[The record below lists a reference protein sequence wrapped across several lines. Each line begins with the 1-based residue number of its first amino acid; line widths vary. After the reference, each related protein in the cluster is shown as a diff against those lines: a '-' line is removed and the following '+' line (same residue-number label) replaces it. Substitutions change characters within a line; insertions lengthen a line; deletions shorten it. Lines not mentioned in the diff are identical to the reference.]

1 MKKETSNLKGKNEM
15 KTTKN
20 QVSQREAQ
28 GSSVPENAMIDN
40 RLQTLLDL
48 AKDGDEIAQAEIET
62 LIFLIRENA
71 TKKTETRKGTKK
83 MKKTT
88 KSNRKTTTKK
98 KEEKTMNQQ
107 EQKFT
112 DAQVARARK
121 NREELA
127 KTSEKFREFLETNRA
142 ARRAEYKG
150 ATGQQVAEIVASVP
164 LKYLGCNS
172 LNDFLKVD
180 YREQTGAET
189 FATFE
194 QWKAQG
200 KSVKKG
206 ERGFPIWSEP
216 RKVEVKTETGMQTVT
231 RYSLAYIFHEGQ
243 VRENEKTATAN
254 A

>member
-1 MKKETSNLKGKNEM
+1 MPRGWVFVGVGAAQCTNPQSRIRLAAL
-15 KTTKN
+15 
-20 QVSQREAQ
+20 REIG
-28 GSSVPENAMIDN
+28 GSESRRDSSGIKN
-40 RLQTLLDL
+40 RLKRPPVGIVRGQ
-48 AKDGDEIAQAEIET
+48 
-62 LIFLIRENA
+62 
-71 TKKTETRKGTKK
+71 KGTKK

-98 KEEKTMNQQ
+98 KEKKTMNQQ

-150 ATGQQVAEIVASVP
+150 ATGQQVAEIVTSVP

-206 ERGFPIWSEP
+206 ERGFPIWSKP
-216 RKVEVKTETGMQTVT
+216 RKVEVKTETGTQTVT

-243 VRENEKTATAN
+243 VRENEKN
-254 A
+254 EKN

>member
-1 MKKETSNLKGKNEM
+1 MKKNTAKIQNR
-15 KTTKN
+15 N
-20 QVSQREAQ
+20 QNSHAASQYGVGEAEP
-28 GSSVPENAMIDN
+28 SFEYKDS

-48 AKDGDEIAQAEIET
+48 AHDGDEIAQAEIET